1 MVRNFLPRLLWLL
14 ALPGA
19 AFLSYLA
26 FMIAADYRPAAVID
40 LSIDHNRAA
49 VLKKNMPL
57 SVLTFNIGY
66 GVLDAAEDFFMDGG
80 KRSRGR
86 SRQQVLV
93 NLERMAAFLAA
104 EKVDLLLLQE
114 VDVKSSRS
122 YRVDEQNYLQAQ
134 LAGYGAIFALNY
146 KVPWVPVP
154 IARPMGTVRSGLLT
168 FTRFNVGSAAR
179 YSLPGQEAWPRRLA
193 ELDRCFIECRLPVQ
207 DGKELVLI
215 NLHLSAFDRE
225 GRIRK
230 LQLACLQKR
239 IRDEFTQGNHV
250 IAGGDWN
257 FGLPG
262 SDPSLFTWMMA
273 RPGWYMPLP
282 DDFTPSGFAWAVDKT
297 VPSIRST
304 GTAYKRGENFLAVI
318 DGFLVSPNVE
328 ILKVSGHDLDFS
340 HSDHNP
346 VAAVFVLK

>member
-1 MVRNFLPRLLWLL
+1 MVRKFLRGLFLLL
-14 ALPGA
+14 ALPVA
-19 AFLSYLA
+19 AFLFYLA
-26 FMIAADYRPAAVID
+26 FMTAADYRPAALID
-40 LSIDHNRAA
+40 LPIDNNRAA
-49 VLKKNMPL
+49 RLKKNMPL

-66 GVLDAAEDFFMDGG
+66 GGLDAAEDFFMDGG

-86 SRQQVLV
+86 SRQQTLV
-93 NLERMAAFLAA
+93 NMQRMAAFLAA
-104 EKVDLLLLQE
+104 EKAGLLLLQE

-122 YRVDEQNYLQAQ
+122 YRIDERAYLQGR
-134 LAGYGAIFALNY
+134 LAAYGAIFALNY

-154 IARPMGTVRSGLLT
+154 VTRPMGTVRSGLLT
-168 FTRFNVGSAAR
+168 FSRFHVRSASR

-193 ELDRCFIECRLPVQ
+193 ELDRCFIESRLPVQ
-207 DGKELVLI
+207 GGKELVLI
-215 NLHLSAFDRE
+215 NLHLSAFDRG

-239 IRDEFTQGNHV
+239 IMDEFAQGNHV

-262 SDPSLFTWMMA
+262 SDPDRFTWTMA
-273 RPGWYMPLP
+273 RPGWYVPLP

-304 GTAYKRGENFLAVI
+304 GTAYKKGENFLAVI
-318 DGFLVSPNVE
+318 DGFLVSPNVG

-340 HSDHNP
+340 NSDHHP
-346 VAAVFVLK
+346 VSAVFVLN